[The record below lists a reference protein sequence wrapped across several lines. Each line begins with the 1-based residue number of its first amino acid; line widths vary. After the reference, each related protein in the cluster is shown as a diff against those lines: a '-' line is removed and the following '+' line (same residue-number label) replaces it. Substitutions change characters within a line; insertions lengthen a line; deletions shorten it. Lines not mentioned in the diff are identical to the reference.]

1 MGRWGPPAGRP
12 ASGTPPCRVEAAA
25 QKAVDRLLKE
35 EEHGAA
41 KSKAAKPAPQ
51 RRQVKPVV
59 FNGPPQNVAN
69 LQARRR
75 GEPREPAQVRAPAEV
90 PAITPTGNRGRVVA
104 HRAMGGVIHRG
115 PGFKKGQAAAAAPPF
130 IVITESRHKK
140 LADQRAERLDTR
152 IKEQARKNRKEAC
165 EIENLPDWAAHRQE
179 QESTPAR
186 KFDLAVAPDPSAAA
200 RRRAYDE
207 MQEAALQN
215 KRRVREERDAL
226 PPWLKSPRAGCV
238 SRANERKEN
247 VNDNIE
253 VAVCQ
258 APEKQEVKS
267 ALSPMLAAAKRRMEE
282 NDRRAAELKAFQ
294 RQNRRDF
301 LHEAARNKR
310 QLQADHVELDRGKTP
325 ACGAEEDATFPSE
338 IADPGGLPHPELP
351 RQETPEEEGVG
362 EGDFAQM
369 VSEMRDLYASVGPG
383 GGDSSPDVGLSEEE
397 GRTPSTEERGDSGFL
412 SLKSEFSHGHFNLNG
427 RPLDIKAETVA
438 DRVEGLRVILERE
451 LGIEPFLSVYR
462 LMEDIGPQDEGQEVA
477 LQIHAL
483 LGDSKVRFVP
493 LIHQLLI
500 CEESMNMDSLKS

>member
-1 MGRWGPPAGRP
+1 M
-12 ASGTPPCRVEAAA
+12 EAAA

-35 EEHGAA
+35 AEQGAA
-41 KSKAAKPAPQ
+41 KSKAARPAPQ

-59 FNGPPQNVAN
+59 FSGPPQNVAN

-75 GEPREPAQVRAPAEV
+75 GELREKFQLRAPAGV
-90 PAITPTGNRGRVVA
+90 PAIAPAGNGWTPANHGRVVA

-115 PGFKKGQAAAAAPPF
+115 PGYKNGQAAAAAPPF

-140 LADQRAERLDTR
+140 LADQRAQRLDTR
-152 IKEQARKNRKEAC
+152 IKEQARKNRQEAR
-165 EIENLPDWAAHRQE
+165 EIENLPDWVAHRQE
-179 QESTPAR
+179 QESAPPR
-186 KFDLAVAPDPSAAA
+186 EIDLAVAPDPLAAA

-207 MQEAALQN
+207 MQDAALQN
-215 KRRVREERDAL
+215 KRRVRKERDAL

-238 SRANERKEN
+238 SRASERNEN
-247 VNDNIE
+247 VNENIE
-253 VAVCQ
+253 VAVRQ
-258 APEKQEVKS
+258 APEKQEVTS
-267 ALSPMLAAAKRRMEE
+267 GLSPILAAAQRRMEE
-282 NDRRAAELKAFQ
+282 NDRRAAELRAFQ
-294 RQNRRDF
+294 RQNRRNF
-301 LHEAARNKR
+301 LHEAERNKR
-310 QLQADHVELDRGKTP
+310 QLQADHVELDRGKIS
-325 ACGAEEDATFPSE
+325 ACGAEEGTTFSSE
-338 IADPGGLPHPELP
+338 IADPGDLPHPELP
-351 RQETPEEEGVG
+351 RQATPADSEEEGAR

-369 VSEMRDLYASVGPG
+369 VSEMRDLYASAGPG

-397 GRTPSTEERGDSGFL
+397 GRTPSTEERSDSGFL

-500 CEESMNMDSLKS
+500 CEESMNMGSLKS